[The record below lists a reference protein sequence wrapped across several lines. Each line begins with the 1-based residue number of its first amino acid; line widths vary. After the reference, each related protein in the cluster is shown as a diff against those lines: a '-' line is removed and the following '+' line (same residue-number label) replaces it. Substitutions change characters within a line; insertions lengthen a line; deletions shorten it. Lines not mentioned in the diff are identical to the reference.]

1 MHLAT
6 VSLLLFIGTTLSQ
19 GIETPSIGFIT
30 PDIIGDI
37 GQNIKLECVIQNGE
51 DYPVNWMKLNDRS
64 SDDLISTG
72 STLVIKDPRFHLKS
86 EDGTYIL
93 TIEELKESDA
103 SKYQCQ
109 VVVSL
114 NDKKTADVS
123 VKVKL
128 PPVVSDDT
136 PVNVQS
142 VEGEERMDGAL
153 MFNGNNEVIGNILT
167 IKKVQRGDRGTYIC
181 SASNG
186 VGDDVEHAIY
196 FEIGFTPEIYIDRP
210 RTSQALG
217 YDVELTCKIS
227 AFPTPGIT
235 WYRLSNNSTDNIR
248 IDEGNN
254 YQLSHFAQD
263 NGLFVTQLKI
273 IGITEEQFGS
283 YICKAV
289 NKFGSAVQT
298 IELYTSTLPI
308 CPPICKNYELMFLS
322 SSKGPLRNLSSQK
335 SQFLGTWD
343 QLTESLFIR
352 SEESKLSI

>member
-322 SSKGPLRNLSSQK
+322 SSKGPGYLK
-335 SQFLGTWD
+335 F
-343 QLTESLFIR
+343 
-352 SEESKLSI
+352 SIQAVKKVNFWVHGIN